1 MIDLEW
7 YRTFKAIYH
16 KGTLT
21 GAAQELFISQPN
33 VGQHLAALESHIGKM
48 LFERK
53 PRKMVPTDYGKLLY
67 TQLVEPL
74 EKLEKLEARFKY
86 TKASDAPLLF
96 IGTSHEFFYSVMA
109 HRLGQISSEIVFE
122 FGAVQHFT
130 DKLLDNSLGF
140 AFTTKQL
147 FHKNLVSEPVFTE
160 NFILVGHHD
169 TDITEFNKYL
179 ELKDLLGIE
188 RWLNQQI
195 WLAYNSNLLIIR
207 RFWLENL
214 KKRPDIKP
222 RFVIPDFPGILKTI
236 SVSGGVTI
244 VPDYILSDYLN
255 EGKLRVIWNGFN
267 RSFNQIYLS
276 YNGKNVT
283 SKQIE
288 AVRNLV
294 PIEIPNIDNGRVEV

>member
-1 MIDLEW
+1 
-7 YRTFKAIYH
+7 
-16 KGTLT
+16 
-21 GAAQELFISQPN
+21 
-33 VGQHLAALESHIGKM
+33 
-48 LFERK
+48 
-53 PRKMVPTDYGKLLY
+53 MVPTDYGKLLY

-160 NFILVGHHD
+160 NFILVGHYD
-169 TDITEFNKYL
+169 ADITEFNKYL

-207 RFWLENL
+207 RFWL
-214 KKRPDIKP
+214 
-222 RFVIPDFPGILKTI
+222 
-236 SVSGGVTI
+236 
-244 VPDYILSDYLN
+244 
-255 EGKLRVIWNGFN
+255 
-267 RSFNQIYLS
+267 
-276 YNGKNVT
+276 
-283 SKQIE
+283 
-288 AVRNLV
+288 
-294 PIEIPNIDNGRVEV
+294 